1 MTHTLCSKDGQMVDN
16 GYECCSLRNS
26 TRKMENILV
35 NKIWALLSR
44 DVSILITYGFPFP
57 VTVDVLS
64 SFPYAVSL
72 KASFFLMF

>member
-1 MTHTLCSKDGQMVDN
+1 M
-16 GYECCSLRNS
+16 Y
-26 TRKMENILV
+26 NILV